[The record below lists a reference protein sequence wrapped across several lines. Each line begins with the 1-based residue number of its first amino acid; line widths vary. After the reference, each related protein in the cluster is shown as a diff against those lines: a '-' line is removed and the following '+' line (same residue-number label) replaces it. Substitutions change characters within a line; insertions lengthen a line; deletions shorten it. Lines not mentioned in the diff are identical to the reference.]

1 MCDLVSVGFATLYCC
16 IYAILNGY
24 FTDEHERIAVSWSS
38 TLQICVCL
46 NWNVMDPSNMKIS
59 VWMRGKRIATFQ

>member
-24 FTDEHERIAVSWSS
+24 FTDEHGMKAVSWSS
-38 TLQICVCL
+38 TY
-46 NWNVMDPSNMKIS
+46 S
-59 VWMRGKRIATFQ
+59 